1 MVVRTSYPY
10 ARWYLL
16 SVLLIALTGGIGAGK
31 STASGLLV
39 ERGAVLIDA
48 DRVARQL
55 QVAGGKAFQA
65 MIDMF
70 GPGVLGADGEL
81 DRPAIAAIVFNDDE
95 ARLKLQALMFPLIGA
110 EILEQIQVN
119 RDTGNVVL
127 LDIPLLGMSGNNNYD
142 ATALIVVD
150 CPIEIAIERLVSG
163 PRAMDRADAAARVA
177 AQISRDQRLAMA
189 DFVIDNSGS
198 PDDLSLTVDEC
209 WGWIRTLSS

>member
-1 MVVRTSYPY
+1 M
-10 ARWYLL
+10 
-16 SVLLIALTGGIGAGK
+16 LLIALTGGIGAGK